1 MHVFILPVKSTPPI
15 DIHLIHLLLSLPV
28 LSAGSFFHSSQKVCS
43 LCLHYDTN
51 RVNKKK
57 DYEYSIKIA
66 MFLLNR
72 PAAV

>member
-1 MHVFILPVKSTPPI
+1 MYLFILHVESAPPI
-15 DIHLIHLLLSLPV
+15 YMHLSHLLLSLPA